1 MSALESI
8 NLAEPNSTLEQTSL
22 NAVGRDSVPELGL
35 REVNIVFQLNISR
48 VALCEKSYRGI
59 GYYKFLGEINQQSQK
74 GPYGP
79 GP

>member
-1 MSALESI
+1 MESI

-48 VALCEKSYRGI
+48 VALCEKKVMGT
-59 GYYKFLGEINQQSQK
+59 
-74 GPYGP
+74 
-79 GP
+79 